1 MTPALSNHMPAT
13 HARTTQSAPLL
24 EVKNLGLRHRSP
36 GGTNTIL
43 SDVSFTLGRGEILG
57 IIGESGA
64 GKSSIGNAVLGLM
77 APGMQQVSGT
87 IMLDGSAIDAI
98 ETSHHASR
106 RQKISAVFQDHTASL
121 DPLMSVGAQLL
132 ETVIAH
138 NPQMSAR
145 HAHAR
150 ALDLLEQVGIPQPG
164 ERYRHFPHQ
173 FSGGQRQ
180 RAVIAMALAGSPDI
194 IIADEPTS
202 ALDATVQKQILHLL
216 RSIVDQTGV
225 SVILVTHDMGVVS
238 EVTDHVLVMR
248 NGKVVEFDRTDR
260 VLDNPR
266 EDYTRELLAAVP
278 RLRLTSANSIAPNA
292 TRATSTQANATQ
304 TTTIQLL
311 GDVHSSGVTSH
322 IALSETSIGLPVHKN
337 DASKSGL
344 QSERGTIEAIVVA
357 SGITKTFAP
366 TNVVSFDRRGRDGSR
381 PALDDISFVL
391 PRGEITGIVGESGSG
406 KSTIGRILAGL
417 ETASSGTLTLDGQR
431 YDVTRP
437 GHRSGLIG
445 QVQMIFQDPAVS
457 LNPRMRIAETLRE
470 SIRFGAGLRNRDAHH
485 EIEAMMERLGLPVSL
500 LSRFPHQLS
509 GGQKQRVCIARALLA
524 QPRIIIADE
533 PTSALDVSVQAQII
547 QLLRDTVKARD
558 LSMLFISHDL
568 AVVQQLCQSVMIF
581 KDGRIEDRGSCDA
594 VFSSSQNPYTR
605 SLIDARPRRFSR

>member
-13 HARTTQSAPLL
+13 HARTTHSAPLL

-36 GGTNTIL
+36 GGTHTIL

-98 ETSHHASR
+98 ETSHHANR

-145 HAHAR
+145 QAHER
-150 ALDLLEQVGIPQPG
+150 SLDLLEQVGIPEPDR
-164 ERYRHFPHQ
+164 RYRNFPHQ

-278 RLRLTSANSIAPNA
+278 RLHLTPNDPPLHNQIA
-292 TRATSTQANATQ
+292 REQR
-304 TTTIQLL
+304 
-311 GDVHSSGVTSH
+311 D
-322 IALSETSIGLPVHKN
+322 IGKN
-337 DASKSGL
+337 DSAM
-344 QSERGTIEAIVVA
+344 RDPIVLV

-366 TNVVSFDRRGRDGSR
+366 TNALAFDGRGRDGSR

-457 LNPRMRIAETLRE
+457 LNPRMRIGETLRE
-470 SIRFGAGLRNRDAHH
+470 AIRFGAGLRNRDAHH
-485 EIEAMMERLGLPVSL
+485 EIEAMMERLGLSVSL

-547 QLLRDTVKARD
+547 TLLRDTVKARD

-605 SLIDARPRRFSR
+605 SLIDARPKRFSR